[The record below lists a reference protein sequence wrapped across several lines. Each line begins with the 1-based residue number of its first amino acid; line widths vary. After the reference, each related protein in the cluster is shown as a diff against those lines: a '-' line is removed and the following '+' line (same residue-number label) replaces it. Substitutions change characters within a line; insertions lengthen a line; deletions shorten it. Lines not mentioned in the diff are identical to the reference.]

1 MKKLTTNEIWD
12 DPKFIT
18 IKTGYQ
24 LIERYLFDKLA
35 DKIGV
40 AYINQDFLEWRF
52 KVAIADIKELLEAI
66 SPWWVSF
73 EQNDGNDDT
82 VGRYFIRKDFITQT
96 QGGAICLTTAPHQ
109 TIFAEMVKHKKNGF
123 ADVVNAVRSANP
135 ELEVQTMADAHK
147 DYLLWSNIRESS
159 PGTDK
164 SNGYKSNIDA
174 FKKNDRNFRYLGIK
188 DFPPINDGFK
198 LEHDDE
204 NDENDDPPSP
214 AQPPQPSSTEWQ
226 KQPNPNRR

>member
-18 IKTGYQ
+18 IKPVYQ
-24 LIERYLFDKLA
+24 LLERYLFDKLA

-147 DYLLWSNIRESS
+147 DYCKWDNFRESC

-164 SNGYKSNIDA
+164 SNGYKQNIDA
-174 FKKNDRNFRYLGIK
+174 FKKNERNFRYLGIK

-198 LEHDDE
+198 LEHDDKK
-204 NDENDDPPSP
+204 NDTPSP
-214 AQPPQPSSTEWQ
+214 AQPPQPSSSEWP

>member
-12 DPKFIT
+12 DPMFIT

-52 KVAIADIKELLEAI
+52 KVAIADIEELLEAI
-66 SPWWVSF
+66 SPWWDSF

-96 QGGAICLTTAPHQ
+96 QGGAIHLTTAPHQ
-109 TIFAEMVKHKKNGF
+109 PIFAEMVKHKKNGF
-123 ADVVNAVRSANP
+123 TDVVNAVRSANP

-147 DYLLWSNIRESS
+147 KYLQWSTIRESFKD
-159 PGTDK
+159 TDK
-164 SNGYKSNIDA
+164 SNGYKQNIDA
-174 FKKNDRNFRYLGIK
+174 FEKNERNFRYLGIK
-188 DFPPINDGFK
+188 DFPPINNGFK
-198 LEHDDE
+198 LEHDDK
-204 NDENDDPPSP
+204 NDDTPSP
-214 AQPPQPSSTEWQ
+214 TPTPQPSSPPWQ

>member
-40 AYINQDFLEWRF
+40 AYINQEFLEWRF
-52 KVAIADIKELLEAI
+52 KVAIADIEELLEAI
-66 SPWWVSF
+66 RPWWDSF

-96 QGGAICLTTAPHQ
+96 QGGAIYLTTAPHQ

-135 ELEVQTMADAHK
+135 ELEVQTMAAAHK
-147 DYLLWSNIRESS
+147 DYCQWDNFRESS
-159 PGTDK
+159 SDANK
-164 SNGYKSNIDA
+164 SNGYKQNIDA
-174 FKKNDRNFRYLGIK
+174 FKKNERNFRYLGIK

-198 LEHDDE
+198 LGHDDK
-204 NDENDDPPSP
+204 NDDTPSP
-214 AQPPQPSSTEWQ
+214 AQPPQPSSPEWQ

>member
-52 KVAIADIKELLEAI
+52 KVAISDIEELLKAI
-66 SPWWVSF
+66 KPWWDSF
-73 EQNDGNDDT
+73 KQNDGKDDT

-96 QGGAICLTTAPHQ
+96 QGGAIYLTSAPHQ

-135 ELEVQTMADAHK
+135 ELEVQTMADAHE
-147 DYLLWSNIRESS
+147 DYLVWSNFRESTS
-159 PGTDK
+159 DANK
-164 SNGYKSNIDA
+164 SNGYKQNIDA
-174 FKKNDRNFRYLGIK
+174 FKKNERNFRYLGIK

-198 LEHDDE
+198 LEHDDK
-204 NDENDDPPSP
+204 NDDTPSP
-214 AQPPQPSSTEWQ
+214 APTPQPSSNRCI
-226 KQPNPNRR
+226 KQPHPNRR

>member
-40 AYINQDFLEWRF
+40 AYINQEFLEYRF
-52 KVAIADIKELLEAI
+52 KVAIADIGDLIEAI

-135 ELEVQTMADAHK
+135 ELEVQTMKEAYK
-147 DYLLWSNIRESS
+147 DYCKWDNFRGSS

-164 SNGYKSNIDA
+164 SNGYKQNIDA
-174 FKKNDRNFRYLGIK
+174 FKKNERNFRYLGIK

-198 LEHDDE
+198 LGHDDK
-204 NDENDDPPSP
+204 NDETPSTAP
-214 AQPPQPSSTEWQ
+214 TPQPSSTPWE
-226 KQPNPNRR
+226 KQPHPNRR